1 MWPRPVVVEL
11 PLFDSQVDCLL
22 CRGMVGPKLVPVSKL
37 RTFNLA
43 IEVWRAWWNWPEF
56 DALVHQAPLHGFSE
70 ELAAAV
76 GLDTLNRKRHLL
88 DDAIK
93 EKQRISG
100 ISTGVDGQ
108 HTKA

>member
-56 DALVHQAPLHGFSE
+56 DALVLVGQRDGG
-70 ELAAAV
+70 AV
-76 GLDTLNRKRHLL
+76 V
-88 DDAIK
+88 
-93 EKQRISG
+93 SP
-100 ISTGVDGQ
+100 SCS
-108 HTKA
+108 

>member
-56 DALVHQAPLHGFSE
+56 DARVLVGQRGGG
-70 ELAAAV
+70 AV
-76 GLDTLNRKRHLL
+76 VSPSCNQLL
-88 DDAIK
+88 
-93 EKQRISG
+93 
-100 ISTGVDGQ
+100 
-108 HTKA
+108 